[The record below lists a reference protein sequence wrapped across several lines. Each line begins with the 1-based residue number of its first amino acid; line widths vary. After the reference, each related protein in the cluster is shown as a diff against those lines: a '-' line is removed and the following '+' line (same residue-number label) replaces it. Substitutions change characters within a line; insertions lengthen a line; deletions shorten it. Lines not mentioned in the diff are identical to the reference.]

1 MIQIYKQLLWP
12 ERSGIHTMDDLH
24 GILVVSLEQAVA
36 APYASCKLADAG
48 ARVIKVER
56 EEGDFARNYDKL
68 VHGQSSYFVW
78 LNRGKESL
86 CLDVKNQADKELLL
100 DIISK
105 ADVFIQNLAP
115 GAVDRL
121 GLGAKTLTEKFPS
134 LIYCSLSGYGE
145 DGPYREQKAYD
156 MLVQGESGLI
166 SVNGTS
172 EGVARVG
179 ISVCDITAGMT
190 AYAAILQSL
199 FARSRTGKGRIIEV
213 SLFHAIADWMNVP
226 YLQTRY
232 GNKPPPRVGVRHPT
246 ISPYGAFTC
255 RDGKAVLLSI
265 QNEREWKKLCS
276 DVLGDAKLAM
286 DPRYASNVLRV
297 KNNAELEQTIGE
309 CLRNFTREEAI
320 VRLSKAGIACGR
332 LSDMQDLMDH
342 PQLRL
347 ARVQSGGLDIDVLAP
362 GVVFPGQEQRFGNVP
377 SIGEHGAAIR
387 SEFSKS

>member
-1 MIQIYKQLLWP
+1 
-12 ERSGIHTMDDLH
+12 MDDLE

-56 EEGDFARNYDKL
+56 AEGDFARNYDTL

-86 CLDVKNQADKELLL
+86 CLDVKNEADNKLLL
-100 DIISK
+100 DIIGK

-166 SVNGTS
+166 SVNGTA

-179 ISVCDITAGMT
+179 ILCVIS
-190 AYAAILQSL
+190 LQ
-199 FARSRTGKGRIIEV
+199 A
-213 SLFHAIADWMNVP
+213 
-226 YLQTRY
+226 
-232 GNKPPPRVGVRHPT
+232 
-246 ISPYGAFTC
+246 
-255 RDGKAVLLSI
+255 
-265 QNEREWKKLCS
+265 
-276 DVLGDAKLAM
+276 
-286 DPRYASNVLRV
+286 
-297 KNNAELEQTIGE
+297 
-309 CLRNFTREEAI
+309 
-320 VRLSKAGIACGR
+320 
-332 LSDMQDLMDH
+332 
-342 PQLRL
+342 
-347 ARVQSGGLDIDVLAP
+347 
-362 GVVFPGQEQRFGNVP
+362 
-377 SIGEHGAAIR
+377 
-387 SEFSKS
+387 

>member
-1 MIQIYKQLLWP
+1 M
-12 ERSGIHTMDDLH
+12 TDLE

-48 ARVIKVER
+48 ARVIKIER

-86 CLDVKNQADKELLL
+86 CLDVKNEKDNKLLL
-100 DIISK
+100 NIINK

-121 GLGAKTLTEKFPS
+121 GLDAKTLTAKFPS

-166 SVNGTS
+166 SVNGTAD
-172 EGVARVG
+172 GVARVG

-190 AYAAILQSL
+190 AYAAIVQSL

-246 ISPYGAFTC
+246 ISPYGAFLC
-255 RDGKAVLLSI
+255 SDGKSVLLSI
-265 QNEREWKKLCS
+265 QNEREWQRLCS
-276 DVLGDAKLAM
+276 DILGDATLAN
-286 DPRYASNVLRV
+286 DARYKSNVLRV
-297 KNNAELEQTIGE
+297 SNNAALEHTIGE
-309 CLRNFTREEAI
+309 CLKSLTREEAI
-320 VRLSKAGIACGR
+320 AQLSKAGLACGR
-332 LSDMQDLMDH
+332 LSDMHDLMQH
-342 PQLRL
+342 PQLRHTHVL
-347 ARVQSGGLDIDVLAP
+347 SGEIEVEVLAP
-362 GVVFPGQEQRFGNVP
+362 GAYFPGQTQHSSKVP
-377 SIGEHGAAIR
+377 SIGEHNQTIR

>member
-1 MIQIYKQLLWP
+1 
-12 ERSGIHTMDDLH
+12 MDDLE

-48 ARVIKVER
+48 ARVIKIER

-86 CLDVKNQADKELLL
+86 CLDVKNNADSQLLL
-100 DIISK
+100 EIISQ

-121 GLGAKTLTEKFPS
+121 GLAAKTLTEKFPS

-166 SVNGTS
+166 SVNGTA

-179 ISVCDITAGMT
+179 ISVCDISAGMT
-190 AYAAILQSL
+190 AYAAIVQSL

-232 GNKPPPRVGVRHPT
+232 GSKPPPRVGVRHPT

-255 RDGKAVLLSI
+255 SDGKAVLLSI
-265 QNEREWKKLCS
+265 QNEREWQNLCTE
-276 DVLGDAKLAM
+276 VLGDTALAV
-286 DPRYASNVLRV
+286 DARYASNVLRV
-297 KNNAELEQTIGE
+297 KNNAELEHKISD
-309 CLRNFTREEAI
+309 CLNHLTREDAI
-320 VRLSKAGIACGR
+320 TLLSKSGIACGR
-332 LSDMQDLMDH
+332 LSDMNDLINH
-342 PQLRL
+342 PQLRF
-347 ARVQSGGLDIDVLAP
+347 AKVQSGDESIEVLAP
-362 GVVFPGQEQRFGNVP
+362 GACFPCHDISFGKVP
-377 SIGEHGAAIR
+377 ELGEHGTAIR
-387 SEFSKS
+387 NEFSGS